1 MAVSGKTLAD
11 VISLIRTLIGE
22 PKGSRTAESSALR
35 RKDSELTSLFNWSQD
50 EVALE
55 SKWKIMTSLDTITAA
70 TTIYTLPAACAVLR
84 LVEYKDSAS
93 TWRPLQE
100 VNIREKTIIEGNYVS
115 SDEPVYQVFG
125 DTLVLTPAFPTTKNN
140 GLRYTYEPRP
150 DKLVSTT
157 SDCVLSPTGAQAAIW
172 RVVEVCRTQDEK
184 LDLAQAARAEY
195 TNSLAQSMSQ
205 YSQMRN
211 QRLHSKQDVLFGSH
225 YPYRRGLGRR

>member
-55 SKWKIMTSLDTITAA
+55 SRWKVMTSLDTITAD
-70 TTIYTLPAACAVLR
+70 TTIYTLPAACSVLL
-84 LVEYKDSAS
+84 LVEYQDSAS
-93 TWRPLQE
+93 DWKPLQE
-100 VNIREKTIIEGNYVS
+100 LNIREKTVIEGTYVA

-125 DTLVLTPAFPTTKNN
+125 DTIVLLPAFATTKNN
-140 GLRYTYEPRP
+140 GMRYTYIPRP
-150 DKLVSTT
+150 DKLTSTT
-157 SDCVLSPTGAQAAIW
+157 NDCVLNPNGAQAAIW

-195 TNSLAQSMSQ
+195 TNSLAQAMSQ

-211 QRLHSKQDVLFGSH
+211 QRLHSKQDVLFSSI
-225 YPYRRGLGRR
+225 YPHRRGLGRR